1 MPTITSTG
9 VGSGLDINSL
19 VSQLVAAERAAPE
32 QRMVRED
39 AKLTTEFTAL
49 ASLKGAMS
57 SFRTA
62 VAALRLSTSL
72 DLRKATVGDD
82 TAFTASA
89 TGQAAAGSYDVEVV
103 QLATAARIG
112 SALYP
117 TGPDSVVGTGTL
129 NISVG
134 GSSFSIEIG
143 ESNDQL
149 GQIRDAINASE
160 DNPGVRATLIRDS
173 GGTGSYLVLTGT
185 ATGAANAISVSATNA
200 DAGLAQLVSDLN
212 AADVDRDVV
221 AQDAI
226 VFVSGYEIHSTT
238 NTVSGA
244 VDGVT
249 LNLLKA
255 EEGTLVSL
263 NIERDDAA
271 IQKKVEGFVSAFNAL
286 AQQITNLS
294 RYDAATQSAGPLLG
308 DAMLRGVDSQVRRIM
323 GEAVSGLAGNY
334 TTLASLGI
342 STTATGTL
350 QLDSAK
356 LQTALQ
362 ADAAAV
368 ANVFGSDNG
377 VAKRLDTFLGERLS
391 VGGELAARDDRIANR
406 RKELEV
412 RREAL
417 EARMEVIQARYL
429 RQFTALD
436 TMLSQLQSTS
446 SFLSQQLSGL
456 QNLNGSNR

>member
-1 MPTITSTG
+1 MATISSTG
-9 VGSGLDINSL
+9 IGSGLDINSL

-57 SFRTA
+57 GFRTA

-82 TAFTASA
+82 KAFTATA

-103 QLATAARIG
+103 QLARAARIG

-117 TGPDSVVGTGTL
+117 TGPDTVVGTGTL
-129 NISVG
+129 NITVG
-134 GSSFSIEIG
+134 GSSFSIEVG
-143 ESNDQL
+143 ASNDQL
-149 GQIRDAINASE
+149 GQIRDAINAAE

-173 GGTGSYLVLTGT
+173 GGSGSYLVLTGN
-185 ATGAANAISVSATNA
+185 ATGQANAISVSATNG
-200 DAGLAQLVSDLN
+200 DAGLNQLVSDLN
-212 AADVDRDVV
+212 AVDVDRDVT

-226 VFVSGYEIHSTT
+226 AFVSGYEIHSTT
-238 NTVSGA
+238 NTISGA
-244 VDGVT
+244 LDGVT

-263 NIERDDAA
+263 TVERDDAA
-271 IQKKVEGFVSAFNAL
+271 IQKKVESFVTAFNSL
-286 AQQITNLS
+286 AQQITTLS
-294 RYDAATQSAGPLLG
+294 RYDAATQTAGPLLG
-308 DAMLRGVDSQVRRIM
+308 DAMLRGVDSQVRRM
-323 GEAVSGLAGNY
+323 LGEAVAGLDGDY

-356 LQTALQ
+356 LKAALEN
-362 ADAAAV
+362 DATAV
-368 ANVFGSDNG
+368 AGVFGSDNG
-377 VAKRLDTFLGERLS
+377 VAKRLDAFLGERLS
-391 VGGELAARDDRIANR
+391 VSGELAARDERIANR
-406 RKELEV
+406 RRELEV

-417 EARMEVIQARYL
+417 DARMEVIQARYL
-429 RQFTALD
+429 KQFTALD

>member
-9 VGSGLDINSL
+9 IGSGLDINSL
-19 VSQLVAAERAAPE
+19 VTQLVAAERAAPE

-72 DLRKATVGDD
+72 DLRKATVGDEK
-82 TAFTASA
+82 AFTATA

-117 TGPDSVVGTGTL
+117 AGPDSVVGTGTL
-129 NISVG
+129 SVTMG
-134 GSSFSIEIG
+134 SSSFSVELAAG
-143 ESNDQL
+143 STL
-149 GQIRDAINASE
+149 AQIRDAINASE

-173 GGTGSYLVLTGT
+173 GGTGSYLVLTGNQ
-185 ATGAANAISVSATNA
+185 TGAANAVSVSATGA
-200 DAGLAQLVSDLN
+200 DAGLTTLVSDLN
-212 AADVDRDVV
+212 AADLARDVV
-221 AQDAI
+221 AQDAE
-226 VFVSGYEIHSTT
+226 VFISGYEIHSST
-238 NTVSGA
+238 NTISGA
-244 VDGVT
+244 LDGVT

-263 NIERDDAA
+263 NVERDDAA
-271 IQKKVEGFVSAFNAL
+271 IQKKVESFVSAFNAL
-286 AQQITNLS
+286 AQQITTLS
-294 RYDAATQSAGPLLG
+294 RYDAATQTAGPMLG

-350 QLDSAK
+350 QLDSARLK
-356 LQTALQ
+356 TALE

-368 ANVFGSDNG
+368 ANVFSSDNG

-391 VGGELAARDDRIANR
+391 TGGELAARDERIANR
-406 RKELEV
+406 RRELEV

-429 RQFTALD
+429 KQFTALD

-446 SFLSQQLSGL
+446 SFLSQQLAGL
-456 QNLNGSNR
+456 QNLNSSDR